1 MTSNSVINEIDQLL
15 PQTQCQK
22 CGYKDCRAYA
32 KAIAET
38 GENINRCAPG
48 GNEVIDSLSELT
60 KRPRLELDK
69 TIQAT
74 HLESTA
80 MIDEEYCIGCTL
92 CIDACPID
100 SIIGAAKRTH
110 TILNSICSGCGLCL
124 PPCPTNCIT
133 IVPLNA
139 KIKNQKPSSQKLI
152 KLSQSDRSELW
163 RNKYQEKILRGE
175 NKNSERTKEISAQLN
190 TEVKLKIK
198 EKRIIEA
205 LEIARRRLKKAGTSV
220 I

>member
-74 HLESTA
+74 HLEATA

-92 CIDACPID
+92 CINACPID

-110 TILNSICSGCGLCL
+110 TILTSICSGCGLCL
-124 PPCPTNCIT
+124 LHAQQI
-133 IVPLNA
+133 A
-139 KIKNQKPSSQKLI
+139 S
-152 KLSQSDRSELW
+152 RSYRLM
-163 RNKYQEKILRGE
+163 R
-175 NKNSERTKEISAQLN
+175 
-190 TEVKLKIK
+190 KLKIRNHPAK
-198 EKRIIEA
+198 NSSNSVKAID
-205 LEIARRRLKKAGTSV
+205 LNFGEISIKKKCFEGKIKITSAAKK
-220 I
+220 